1 MTKTLPLLVLAV
13 SLALSAETILDVDFT
28 KGLASIDHSALG
40 VCRGVLPQGI
50 GDNFTSWSEGRCE
63 TKLVTEDG
71 RTFLRFAADSG
82 KGVVQFSVP
91 CAKLAP
97 PCYFRITI
105 EGRTHGNTL
114 AFGFRLNPSPYTTF
128 SSHVFSSPGWKKE
141 SYLGAV
147 EAKSDA
153 SIGLYLYLA
162 TGETD
167 LSRLTVE
174 RVDRAE
180 LARAIPRPPKDRV
193 SFVDRRF
200 PLGLPNGWNLDRDA
214 ETGTA
219 VAVPDADSPIPVLR
233 LVSGPGEPFAVWGEP
248 FQTSEPYTN
257 HVVSFRCRGTGS
269 WSAQMVTDTR
279 VWVKSAPI
287 PVSATWQDVSFTFR
301 PKDLAKAFA
310 VKFTGSG
317 ELFLDDLRVW
327 YGEKKPP
334 RPFPTALALGSFG
347 GEIASDTRIFFADEK
362 PALAWAVADAP
373 AGAVLSLSLA
383 DLYGRVRALPDVPL
397 AGGAYAHGT
406 LDLAPALAGQTGQFR
421 VTGEVRAGGKAVS
434 APDEFVFTRIP
445 RPLGWGRDLSD
456 SPFGIHMEPR
466 DAMICAMK
474 AGGINWTRLHDA
486 ALRCSGWWNLEKEKG
501 KWTFCDDSIERFRR
515 HHVKIFAQLGTAPA
529 WATHYHDLGC
539 RQMGYFEK
547 FLRPV
552 DTNAWLNYVTTFV
565 KRYDGVIDEYFVWNE
580 PWGRWWMSAAD
591 IKYYDAARAA
601 EDFGVFQ
608 SLTYRAVKAV
618 NPKILVS
625 GFNSYASKGGGE
637 WSRGVAAGG
646 GWDTCDVLDYHIY
659 TPNLRARRTDAN
671 CTEKSFAPLL
681 AEHPNLGG
689 KPVYMSEGQ
698 GTSSGSQKATRHMSG
713 LYARLVPWTPDTS
726 EEMAA
731 NADATCRYTLS
742 LLAEG
747 NARIFLYTAH
757 GYAGLV
763 SPPNYITLV
772 GADGFPY
779 PSFAAYA
786 VFTRTLEGHRF
797 VSKDDYGKNGC
808 AYAFRAKDS
817 NAAVRLYVDLD
828 RDEATTLNARTPLVD
843 LYGNPFD
850 AATWFPGTLLYAH
863 E

>member
-1 MTKTLPLLVLAV
+1 MRSLLQLLVASAGLAIP
-13 SLALSAETILDVDFT
+13 AETVIDIDFT
-28 KGLASIDHSALG
+28 RGTRPVDSAKVG
-40 VCRGVLPQGI
+40 MCRGVLPPGV
-50 GDNFTSWSEGRCE
+50 GDNFSMWSGGQCE
-63 TKLVTEDG
+63 TRLMTEDG
-71 RTFLRFAADSG
+71 RSFLRFAADTG
-82 KGVVQFSVP
+82 KGAVQFSIP

-97 PCYFRITI
+97 PCCFRITV
-105 EGRTHGNTL
+105 EGRTRSNALGL
-114 AFGFRLNPSPYTTF
+114 GFRLNPAPYTNF
-128 SSHVFSSPGWKKE
+128 SSHNFRSSGWKTE
-141 SYLGAV
+141 SFLGTIQ
-147 EAKSDA
+147 AKADA
-153 SIGLYLYLA
+153 SIGLYLYPS

-167 LSRLTVE
+167 LCRLKVE
-174 RVDRAE
+174 RVDRSVLVA
-180 LARAIPRPPKDRV
+180 AIPRPPKDRV
-193 SFVDRRF
+193 SFIDRRF

-219 VAVPDADSPIPVLR
+219 TAAQDAGSPVPVLR
-233 LVSGPGEPFAVWGEP
+233 LASGEGEPFAAWSEP
-248 FQTSEPYTN
+248 FQTSDPYTN
-257 HVVSFRCRGTGS
+257 HVVSFRCRGTGK
-269 WSAQMVTDTR
+269 WSAQVLTETR
-279 VWVKSAPI
+279 AWVKSTPI
-287 PVSATWQDVSFTFR
+287 PVSSAWRDFSFTFR

-327 YGEKKPP
+327 YGAKMPP
-334 RPFPTALALGSFG
+334 RPFPSALALGPSG

-362 PALAWAVADAP
+362 PVLAWAATDVP

-383 DLYGRVRALPDVPL
+383 DLYGRTRPLKEIPLSEGPFAKGTFDLTQALDGL
-397 AGGAYAHGT
+397 K
-406 LDLAPALAGQTGQFR
+406 GQFR
-421 VTGEVRAGGKAVS
+421 VTGEVRAGGKAAS

-445 RPLGWGRDLSD
+445 RPVGWGRDMPG

-466 DAMICAMK
+466 DAMIRAMK

-486 ALRCSGWWNLEKEKG
+486 AINCSGWWNLEKEKG
-501 KWTFCDDSIERFRR
+501 VWTFRDAAIARFRN

-529 WATHYHDLGC
+529 WATHYNDLGC
-539 RQMGYFEK
+539 KQMGYFEK

-580 PWGRWWMSAAD
+580 PWGRWWASAVD
-591 IKYYDAARAA
+591 IKYYDKSRAA
-601 EDFGVFQ
+601 EDFGEFQ

-625 GFNSYASKGGGE
+625 GFNTYAAKAGGKWSDGVAKGGGWE
-637 WSRGVAAGG
+637 
-646 GWDTCDVLDYHIY
+646 TCDVLDYHIY
-659 TPNLRARRTDAN
+659 TPHPRATRGDSSF
-671 CTEKSFAPLL
+671 TEKAFAPLL
-681 AEHPNLGG
+681 AAHPSLDG

-698 GTSSGSQKATRHMSG
+698 GTSTGSQKATKHMSG
-713 LYARLVPWTPDTS
+713 LYDKLVPWTAETPA
-726 EEMAA
+726 EMAA

-757 GYAGLV
+757 GYGGLV

-786 VFTRTLEGHRF
+786 VFTRALEGRRF
-797 VSKDDYGKNGC
+797 VSKADFGAKGC
-808 AYAFRAKDS
+808 VFAFRGS
-817 NAAVRLYVDLD
+817 NGGVRLYTDLSP
-828 RDEATTLNARTPLVD
+828 DEAAALHARTPLVD
-843 LYGNPFD
+843 LYGNTFD
-850 AATWFPGTLLYAH
+850 PATWFPGTLLYAH